1 MRHLFCF
8 LKLDPLMYS
17 AVHRGLLTPLSI
29 TLSSVKG
36 VVDIVALKKHF
47 ETISNTK
54 LAKCFTAV
62 TASLEKVYFFYHQSA
77 F

>member
-1 MRHLFCF
+1 
-8 LKLDPLMYS
+8 MYS

-62 TASLEKVYFFYHQSA
+62 TASLEKVYFFIINQLFDTLVNTGIQH
-77 F
+77 